1 MDSTINM
8 KIVADTNIF
17 LAVALNEP
25 EKKEIIALTV
35 GHELIAPEVL
45 PFEIGNALSSLVRR
59 NRLTREEALLA
70 WTACLAIPVDLRAI
84 DIEKALTIAIKNNI
98 YAYDAYFIEC
108 VTSLRCSL
116 FTLDRHLKTICQDYG
131 ITILEF

>member
-1 MDSTINM
+1 M
-8 KIVADTNIF
+8 KIVADTNTF
-17 LAVALNEP
+17 LAVALDEP
-25 EKKEIIALTV
+25 EKKEIIALTI

-45 PFEIGNALSSLVRR
+45 PFEIGNALFSLVRR

-108 VTSLRCSL
+108 TTSLLCSL
-116 FTLDRHLKTICQDYG
+116 LTLDRHLKTVCQDHG
-131 ITILEF
+131 IKILEF

>member
-1 MDSTINM
+1 M

-25 EKKEIIALTV
+25 EKTEIIALTV

-45 PFEIGNALSSLVRR
+45 PFEIGNALSALIKR
-59 NRLTREEALLA
+59 NRLTQEEAFLA
-70 WTACLAIPVDLRAI
+70 WKACHSISVSLQTI

-108 VTSLRCSL
+108 AASSRCSL
-116 FTLDRHLKTICQDYG
+116 LTLDNQLKAVCRKQG
-131 ITILEF
+131 IKILES